1 MVLTFGAM
9 RKTSQLALSLLL
21 STAFAAQA
29 ESFRCG
35 KWVVTT
41 DISVTELRK
50 RCGAPKSMEARSEDV
65 FARNAHGTG
74 SYKIGERVIEVWVY
88 ARGSQAADMVVTIV
102 DGKIQ
107 SIERAG

>member
-1 MVLTFGAM
+1 M
-9 RKTSQLALSLLL
+9 RKSCFVAVLLL
-21 STAFAAQA
+21 LPFASTVRA

-35 KWVVTT
+35 KWVVTP

-74 SYKIGERVIEVWVY
+74 SYKVGESIIEVWVY

-102 DGKIQ
+102 DGKIR

>member
-1 MVLTFGAM
+1 MRSFPLIALVLLG
-9 RKTSQLALSLLL
+9 LAP
-21 STAFAAQA
+21 TAHA

-35 KWVVTT
+35 KWVVTN
-41 DISVTELRK
+41 DLSVTELRK

-65 FARNAHGTG
+65 FARNAHGAG
-74 SYKIGERVIEVWVY
+74 SHKIGERIVEVWVY

-102 DGKIQ
+102 DGRIR

>member
-1 MVLTFGAM
+1 M
-9 RKTSQLALSLLL
+9 RKFPLTAVLLLALAS
-21 STAFAAQA
+21 AAHA

-35 KWVVTT
+35 KWVVTS

-74 SYKIGERVIEVWVY
+74 SYKIGERIIEVWVY
-88 ARGSQAADMVVTIV
+88 ARGSQAADMIVTIV
-102 DGKIQ
+102 DGKIR